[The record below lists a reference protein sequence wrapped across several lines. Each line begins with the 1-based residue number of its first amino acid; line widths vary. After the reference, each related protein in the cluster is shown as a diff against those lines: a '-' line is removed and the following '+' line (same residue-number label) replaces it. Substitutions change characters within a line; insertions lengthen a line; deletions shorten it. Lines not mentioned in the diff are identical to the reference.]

1 MKLLSSFIIPEA
13 VVRNPHA
20 SLFVLFISAFTLFAL
35 TGEDN
40 DLIRPRRKKSLFK
53 RIFHVFG
60 EDESPTLDVQG
71 VVEGT
76 ALAAMAEEQ
85 DPAAI
90 QEALEKLV
98 KQLEQELCNE
108 RQDKERM
115 HESMKKEEMLRQEA
129 EEDLELVKQE
139 LNRQVQLYR
148 VHMREER
155 EKVIALEKE
164 LQGQSIH
171 TQQLEAMLQLRDGQI
186 EELEESLR
194 QAADQEKGRSA
205 TQLNGEG
212 SGSPSPNSSRS
223 ADKKRVFTIM

>member
-53 RIFHVFG
+53 RIFQVFG
-60 EDESPTLDVQG
+60 EDESPTLDVQVRHRCPTPPPALDVNKTCITKTLQG

-115 HESMKKEEMLRQEA
+115 HESMKVRYISQIIPICWPINLRFFEFR
-129 EEDLELVKQE
+129 KK
-139 LNRQVQLYR
+139 RCC
-148 VHMREER
+148 
-155 EKVIALEKE
+155 
-164 LQGQSIH
+164 
-171 TQQLEAMLQLRDGQI
+171 
-186 EELEESLR
+186 
-194 QAADQEKGRSA
+194 
-205 TQLNGEG
+205 
-212 SGSPSPNSSRS
+212 
-223 ADKKRVFTIM
+223 DKKPRRTWNW